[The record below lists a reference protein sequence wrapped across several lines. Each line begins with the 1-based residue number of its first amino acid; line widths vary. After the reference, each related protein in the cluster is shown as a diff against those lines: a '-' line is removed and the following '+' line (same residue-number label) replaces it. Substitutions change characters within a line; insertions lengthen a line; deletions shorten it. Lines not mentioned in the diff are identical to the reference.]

1 MITLQDLKA
10 YLGIAEDDTS
20 QDARLQLFV
29 DATNQYIEDKTLYN
43 YGDDKQRSE
52 TLDLASNVTLGRMGI
67 KSIDSLKLYQS
78 NTDDES
84 GELKD
89 NRNYTFN
96 DLGRL
101 TLDFTYGDDR
111 GRYDYN
117 MVHVTYTYGHAEGE
131 TMPADLKL
139 AALQF
144 AADQL
149 SGTGGQDSRRVKSE
163 STGSY
168 RIEFSDTGVFDN
180 VIAKYTPPKV
190 G

>member
-1 MITLQDLKA
+1 MITLADLKA
-10 YLGIAEDDTS
+10 YLGIAPGDTS
-20 QDARLQLFV
+20 QDTRLQLFV
-29 DATNQYIEDKTLYN
+29 DATNQYVEDKTLYN
-43 YGDDKQRSE
+43 YGNDKTRSE
-52 TLDLASNVTLGRMGI
+52 ILDYRDNVMLGRMGI
-67 KSIDSLKLYQS
+67 KSITEVRLYQRGTEDETDPIDTKSYTYDS
-78 NTDDES
+78 NT
-84 GELKD
+84 
-89 NRNYTFN
+89 
-96 DLGRL
+96 GRL
-101 TLDFTYGDDR
+101 TLDFSYGDD
-111 GRYDYN
+111 YN
-117 MVHVTYTYGHAEGE
+117 RSAYNAVHVTYVYGHAEGE

>member
-1 MITLQDLKA
+1 MITLDDLKA
-10 YLGIAEDDTS
+10 YLGIAPEDTS
-20 QDARLQLFV
+20 QDTRLQLFV
-29 DATNQYIEDKTLYN
+29 DATNQYVEDKTLYN
-43 YGDDKQRSE
+43 YGDDKTRTES
-52 TLDLASNVTLGRMGI
+52 LDLASSVTLGRMGI
-67 KSIDSLKLYQS
+67 KSITSLKLYQQGTEDE
-78 NTDDES
+78 TDDLDPKS
-84 GELKD
+84 
-89 NRNYTFN
+89 YSFN

-111 GRYDYN
+111 SRYDYN
-117 MVHVTYTYGHAEGE
+117 MVHVTYVYGHAEGE

-168 RIEFSDTGVFDN
+168 RIEFTDTGVFDN